1 MVRGVGKGIPVSP
14 CGWVAPGTPCAVRG
28 RSLPGLTGL
37 CSHLPSLILD
47 SIFLAGHEPHQPQH
61 PSPWIP
67 AHEPPDHN
75 GAEEA
80 AKKGAQEF
88 M

>member
-1 MVRGVGKGIPVSP
+1 MGEGIPTTP
-14 CGWVAPGTPCAVRG
+14 CGWVASWHPLWRALLGF
-28 RSLPGLTGL
+28 TGL

-47 SIFLAGHEPHQPQH
+47 SIFLANHEPHLFLHQPQH

-80 AKKGAQEF
+80 AKKGTQKL